1 MITRENQMQIC
12 GRYGSEYL
20 LRQLAEEC
28 TELATACLHHI
39 RARRKETDKMP
50 DATKENLIEEM
61 ADVSVMMDCVHGT
74 LLHAIEQEELRKIA
88 DAKANRMVNRLLGDA

>member
-1 MITRENQMQIC
+1 MITRENLMQIC

-50 DATKENLIEEM
+50 DATIANLIEEM
-61 ADVSVMMDCVHGT
+61 ADVSVMIDCVRGT
-74 LLHAIEQEELRKIA
+74 LLNDAEQEALITIA